1 LLFIGSDTLL
11 QNYVLTNIGLEMPVY
26 HLNPDEATQQSATVE
41 EVMKRQVNKTLMQR
55 YANVS
60 TV

>member
-1 LLFIGSDTLL
+1 M
-11 QNYVLTNIGLEMPVY
+11 GLEMPVY

>member
-1 LLFIGSDTLL
+1 M
-11 QNYVLTNIGLEMPVY
+11 GLEMPVY
-26 HLNPDEATQQSATVE
+26 YLNPDEATQQSATVE